1 MAAPEHPGPPAAVL
15 RRPGDQR
22 AVISHA
28 SYVARPET
36 PDQAATELVLLDYDF
51 HLLDLTVL
59 GG

>member
-1 MAAPEHPGPPAAVL
+1 M
-15 RRPGDQR
+15 
-22 AVISHA
+22 ISDA